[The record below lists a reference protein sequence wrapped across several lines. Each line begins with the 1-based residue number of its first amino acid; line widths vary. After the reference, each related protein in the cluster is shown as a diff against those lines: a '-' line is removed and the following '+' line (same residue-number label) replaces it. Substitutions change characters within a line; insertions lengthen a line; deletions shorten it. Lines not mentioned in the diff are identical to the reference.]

1 MILQAQTIF
10 NAPMTI
16 YDSDAPDTGPSFLKK
31 LLNPVI
37 QVQQGSLTLYKTGDF
52 YEDNSDANI
61 MLALGVL
68 AGIGYGAYRL
78 LK

>member
-10 NAPMTI
+10 NPPMTI
-16 YDSDAPDTGPSFLKK
+16 YDSDAPDTGPSLLKK
-31 LLNPVI
+31 ILNPVI
-37 QVQQGSLTLYKTGDF
+37 QVQQGNFTLYKTGDF
-52 YEDNSDANI
+52 YDDNSTTNI
-61 MLALGVL
+61 LLALGIL